1 MTNAIRGDSELV
13 AGGKSL
19 VMRLT
24 LGALAEIENGLG
36 LANMGDIAQRMK
48 SPATKDIAVV
58 ASALLRAGGFD
69 LSPDDVLALETD
81 VGSLVGAITGAFDKA
96 GVPASSAAKAALG
109 PLAGATSSN
118 SA

>member
-1 MTNAIRGDSELV
+1 MKGERPARGL
-13 AGGKSL
+13 A
-19 VMRLT
+19 LT

-36 LANMGDIAQRMK
+36 LSNMGDIATRMK

-81 VGSLVGAITGAFDKA
+81 VGSLIGAITGAFDSATPKP
-96 GVPASSAAKAALG
+96 VASA